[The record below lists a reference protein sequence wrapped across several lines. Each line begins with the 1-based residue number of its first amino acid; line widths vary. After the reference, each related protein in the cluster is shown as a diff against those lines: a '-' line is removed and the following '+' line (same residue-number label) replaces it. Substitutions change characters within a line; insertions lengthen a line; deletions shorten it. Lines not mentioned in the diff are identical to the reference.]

1 MCAPWR
7 TPLQARA
14 IAVTMAKSDYKR
26 LVLRLVKERKPVPA
40 FDPEIIPEFAEEN
53 EAGETLQYILALA
66 VTMPYMRKGAHHM
79 APVSAVDA
87 ATMKRPAFGAL
98 AGRAMADANKNL
110 HFGVV
115 VFSMLRESRRL
126 MDFMCEHELLAFA
139 LDANGDLAFDF
150 SESEASLKE
159 QLSSYDLETLRKT
172 LPFGKQSHVVVR
184 DRGTAITH
192 SLGEFYS
199 DASQLNCTR
208 HGADDLGKRHTSGRR
223 ARATYNVVIRLRQ
236 GTYAIPRNFPASLYL
251 CLCSRF

>member
-1 MCAPWR
+1 M
-7 TPLQARA
+7 
-14 IAVTMAKSDYKR
+14 TMAKSDYKR

-40 FDPEIIPEFAEEN
+40 FDPEIIPDFAEEN
-53 EAGETLQYILALA
+53 EAGETVQYILALA

-139 LDANGDLAFDF
+139 LDESGELAFDF
-150 SESEASLKE
+150 TESKASLRE
-159 QLSSYDLETLRKT
+159 QLKSYDLETLRKT
-172 LPFGKQSHVVVR
+172 LPFGKHSHVVVR
-184 DRGTAITH
+184 DRGTAITKAL
-192 SLGEFYS
+192 SDFYS
-199 DASQLNCTR
+199 HASQLNCTR
-208 HGADDLGKRHTSGRR
+208 HGADDLGKRHASGRR
-223 ARATYNVVIRLRQ
+223 ARGAYHAVIRLRQ
-236 GTYAIPRNFPASLYL
+236 GTNAIPRNFPAALHL
-251 CLCSRF
+251 CLYSTTLRI